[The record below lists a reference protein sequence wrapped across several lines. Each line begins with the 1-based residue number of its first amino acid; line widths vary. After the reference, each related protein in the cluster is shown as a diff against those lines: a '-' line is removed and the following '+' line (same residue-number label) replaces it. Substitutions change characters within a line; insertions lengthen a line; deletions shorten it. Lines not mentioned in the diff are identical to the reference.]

1 MVVAEIPPCQSS
13 SPRRQ
18 ALRSMGSAAG
28 WVVTSRRSYSK
39 VHFPGLLL
47 PVPPSLQQA
56 PLVHTSTG
64 DPLTRRQVCFSL
76 LWGHCSFPL
85 GLGARRSCLC
95 LPTVESVSPNPEEVL
110 WSNPSGHQSC
120 ILWRFP
126 VPLSDSQAEKPDME
140 LRTFTTV
147 GELFWYYGSPVCG
160 SPTQQVWVF
169 ILLRL
174 CLSYHLIVASSLCLN
189 MGYPLFWGSSVL
201 LSMVVQQLIVILVF
215 SQEEMRAY
223 PPTLPSW
230 TRDFKF
236 F

>member
-1 MVVAEIPPCQSS
+1 
-13 SPRRQ
+13 
-18 ALRSMGSAAG
+18 MGSAVG
-28 WVVTSRRSYSK
+28 LVVTSRRLP
-39 VHFPGLLL
+39 FPGLLL

-56 PLVHTSTG
+56 TAGPQLHRRPSNTG
-64 DPLTRRQVCFSL
+64 RQVWFSL

-140 LRTFTTV
+140 LRIFTTV

-174 CLSYHLIVASSLCLN
+174 CLSYHLIMASSLCLN
-189 MGYPLFWGSSVL
+189 MGYPIFLGSSVF
-201 LSMVVQQLIVILVF
+201 LSMVVQQLIAILVF

-230 TRDFKF
+230 TSDFNFLFKCGIHIDF
-236 F
+236 